1 MPYFKTAKEAIMQ
14 LKSFFTVIMILLMIP
29 LASCAGGEDNIGE
42 DGTRI
47 ARGYLTSYSADETRR
62 SSVKIADD
70 DLMDFYLFFSEGDY
84 VKGIY
89 GLPSAKPYV
98 SVTFEKENENGEYV
112 STVEYTVLPNDKV
125 DFYDP
130 KTDAENGFRGKLPG
144 AYDMAISYIS
154 ESKSEVARA
163 SLGSVAEYD
172 IEGKV
177 KRSESVVG
185 KSSRKLFY
193 ELDEADYVKGND
205 RTDIEHAYIL
215 VKFEP
220 TGEYDRESGNTDEFR
235 VYDDDY
241 VMRGNVLS
249 VSGWIELG
257 HLKGAYKMLTREIE
271 RQIGLREKEV
281 EAGFGFTSIM
291 IQTAA
296 GLEYELA
303 DFPEIDCL
311 RVGKLLDGDVTE
323 WWVLTIDSESEEDTL
338 AAAEA
343 LKVRADVKLV
353 NLNYLLTID

>member
-1 MPYFKTAKEAIMQ
+1 MK
-14 LKSFFTVIMILLMIP
+14 LKKLFAAIMILLLIP
-29 LASCAGGEDNIGE
+29 LASCAGGEDNVGD

-47 ARGYLTSYSADETRR
+47 ARGYLTSYGADETRR

-125 DFYDP
+125 DYYDP
-130 KTDAENGFRGKLPG
+130 QTDAENGFRGKLPG
-144 AYDMAISYIS
+144 AYDMAIAYIS
-154 ESKSEVARA
+154 ESKNEVARA
-163 SLGSVAEYD
+163 SIGRIAEYD

-177 KRSESVVG
+177 RRSESVIG
-185 KSSRKLFY
+185 KSSRELFY
-193 ELDEADYVKGND
+193 ELDEADYVRGND
-205 RTDIEHAYIL
+205 RTDVEHAYIL

-241 VMRGNVLS
+241 VMRGSVLS

-257 HLKGAYKMLTREIE
+257 HLKGAYKMLTREID
-271 RQIGLREKEV
+271 RQIELREKEV

-296 GLEYELA
+296 GLEYEPA
-303 DFPEIDCL
+303 DFPEVGCL

-323 WWVLTIDSESEEDTL
+323 WWILTIDSECEEDTL

-343 LKVRADVKLV
+343 LKARADVKLV
-353 NLNYLLTID
+353 NLNYIVTID